1 MKSFEAS
8 ELVLKPDKS
17 VYHLGLHSYQMAD
30 DIIVVGDPGRVA
42 MISQMFEKIE
52 HKVENREIITHT
64 GFFNGKP
71 ITVMSTGMG
80 PDNIDICLNEIHVLA
95 TWDIENSKMLEKPR
109 KLNIVRIGTSGGL
122 QTDIPIET
130 VIASEMV
137 IGIDCLLNFYGG
149 DKSLLN
155 NSLSDSFSEH
165 TKWPTELGKPYAANA
180 SEFLLSKIASD
191 YRKGITMTAPG
202 FYGPQFRALFVP
214 VKYPELQEK
223 INSFEFEN
231 LKITNLEMETSALY
245 GLGSMMGHEML
256 TVCLIIANRASG
268 QFSKDYKQ
276 AMKKL
281 VEEVLFNLS
290 K

>member
-17 VYHLGLHSYQMAD
+17 VYHIGLHSYQMAD

-95 TWDIENSKMLEKPR
+95 TWDIENSKMLENPR

-137 IGIDCLLNFYGG
+137 IGIDGLLNFYGG

-165 TKWPTELGKPYAANA
+165 TKWPIELGKPYAANA
-180 SEFLLSKIASD
+180 SKFLLSKIASD

-268 QFSKDYKQ
+268 QFSKDYKP